1 MFKKLLIATALLV
14 LALPVVAAQ
23 AKTIE
28 IDSLDNLRFSE
39 EVITVQPGE
48 TVTIKLVNN
57 SKIPAIAMSHNWVL
71 LKAGIDVH
79 AFDKAALKAGKDN
92 DYLPKGMD
100 DQIIAHTGL
109 VGGGE
114 SDTVTFTAPKTPG
127 EYEYICTFPGHF
139 AAGMKGKLV
148 VKAQ

>member
-1 MFKKLLIATALLV
+1 MFKKLFMATAVLL

-23 AKTIE
+23 ARTIE
-28 IDSLDNLRFSE
+28 IDGMDNLRFSE
-39 EVITVQPGE
+39 EVITVKPGE
-48 TVTIKLVNN
+48 TITIKLVNK

-71 LKAGIDVH
+71 MAADADVH

-92 DYLPKGMD
+92 GYLPKGMD
-100 DQIIAHTGL
+100 DQVIAHTGM

-114 SDTVTFTAPKTPG
+114 SDSVTFTAPKTPG
-127 EYEYICTFPGHF
+127 DYEYICTFPGHF

-148 VKAQ
+148 VK

>member
-1 MFKKLLIATALLV
+1 MFKKLFIAAAVLLI
-14 LALPVVAAQ
+14 ALPVVATQ
-23 AKTIE
+23 ARTIE
-28 IDSLDNLRFSE
+28 IDGMDNLRFSE
-39 EVITVQPGE
+39 EVITVKPGE
-48 TVTIKLVNN
+48 TITIKLVNK

-71 LKAGIDVH
+71 MVASADVH

-92 DYLPKGMD
+92 GYLPKDMD

-114 SDTVTFTAPKTPG
+114 SDSVTFTAPKTPG
-127 EYEYICTFPGHF
+127 DYEYICTFPGHF

-148 VKAQ
+148 VK